1 MRISVLGSTG
11 VIGTLTLEIAEKFS
25 VQVVGLAAGRNLG
38 KLSQQV
44 RRFKPKY
51 VAVARKEDAERL
63 GKGVLWG
70 KEGLNRLATLEEA
83 DLVVIGISGTAGIE
97 PTYMA
102 AKAGKRIALAN
113 KESLVSGGKVI
124 GETAM
129 ENSAT
134 IIPVDSEH
142 SSLFQ
147 LLLFPERPEEIFLT
161 ASGGPFFR
169 GRPEVIKI
177 EDVLSHP
184 TWKMGKKITVDS
196 ATLMNKA
203 FEMVEARW
211 LFNFPPERIKV
222 LIHPQSIVHALSR
235 MRDGTLFA
243 HMGPADMRIPIQYAL
258 FYPERKPPPTAPLDL
273 ASLGHLEFYPAPPEK
288 YPAIE
293 LGYRMMKEPCS
304 LAAVINGANDFAVE
318 AFLEGKLNFE
328 RILDVIIEV
337 SRLHRPSP
345 LKTIDEVLQAVEE
358 GRSRAKEISGVKP

>member
-11 VIGTLTLEIAEKFS
+11 VIGTLTLELAEKYS
-25 VQVVGLAAGRNLG
+25 VEVVALAAGRNLS
-38 KLSQQV
+38 KLSEQTH
-44 RRFKPKY
+44 RFRPKY
-51 VAVARKEDAERL
+51 VAVQRREDAEKL

-70 KEGLNRLATLEEA
+70 REGLNALATLDEA
-83 DLVVIGISGTAGIE
+83 DLVVIGVSGTAGIE

-113 KESLVSGGKVI
+113 KESMVSGGKVI
-124 GETAM
+124 GEAAK
-129 ENSAT
+129 ENSAV

-147 LLLFPERPEEIFLT
+147 LLLFPEQPQEIFLT

-169 GRPEVIKI
+169 GRPQVIRI

-184 TWKMGKKITVDS
+184 TWRMGKKITVDS

-222 LIHPQSIVHALSR
+222 LIHPQSAVHALAR
-235 MRDGTLFA
+235 MKDGTLFA
-243 HMGPADMRIPIQYAL
+243 HMGPADMRLPIQYAL
-258 FYPERKPPPTAPLDL
+258 FYPERKPPPSPPLNL
-273 ASLGHLEFYPAPPEK
+273 ENLGHLEFYPAPPEK

-293 LGYRMMKEPCS
+293 LGYRMMQEACS

-318 AFLEGKLNFE
+318 SFLEGKLNFD

-337 SRLHRPSP
+337 SKVHRPYP
-345 LKTIDEVLQAVEE
+345 LRTIEEVLEAVKE
-358 GRSRAKEISGVKP
+358 GRERAKEISGVKE